1 MKKCLTSSPIREM
14 QIKTSLGF
22 HVTPV
27 RMAIIKNKTTNAG
40 EDVREKEPS
49 YTADGNIS

>member
-1 MKKCLTSSPIREM
+1 
-14 QIKTSLGF
+14 
-22 HVTPV
+22 
-27 RMAIIKNKTTNAG
+27 MAIIKNKTTNAG